1 MPNLTGHINEKE
13 IRLALDRLW
22 AQKEKLQAAKD
33 AKDAAIKNIVLLE
46 MELNWLG
53 YDAD

>member
-1 MPNLTGHINEKE
+1 MPNSTGHINEKE

-22 AQKEKLQAAKD
+22 RQKEKLQAAKD
-33 AKDAAIKNIVLLE
+33 MKDAAIKEIELLE

-53 YDAD
+53 YDNN